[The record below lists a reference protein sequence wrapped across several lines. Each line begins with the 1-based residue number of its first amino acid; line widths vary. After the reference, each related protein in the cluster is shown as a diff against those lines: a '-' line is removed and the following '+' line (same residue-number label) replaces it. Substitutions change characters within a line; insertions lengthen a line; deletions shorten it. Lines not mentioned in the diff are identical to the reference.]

1 MKKMLI
7 GTLAAASA
15 VLMLSGCQHTSTG
28 DGRTYSPSDL
38 ASPSVSAS
46 VVPTQ
51 NPSPVATAT
60 ATPDVPQ
67 PSFPVASPTQSTAP
81 ISTPT
86 VTAKPAT
93 GAVAR
98 AKSQLASLTVAE
110 ADYSVDY
117 NRTKDF
123 GPAWEDVDHNGCDTR
138 NDILKRDLTNIVYR
152 SDDPTCTVAT
162 GTLADPYT
170 GKAISFERG
179 VRTSSLVQIDH
190 VVPLGNSIRHGA
202 DSWTQERREAF
213 ANDPF
218 NLIAV
223 DGPTNGSKSDSGPA
237 DWLPPVA
244 SYRCAYV
251 EHYIGVSAKY
261 DLTISR
267 RDAATSSRILS
278 ACE

>member
-1 MKKMLI
+1 MKRYLI
-7 GTLAAASA
+7 GMVAAGAIA
-15 VLMLSGCQHTSTG
+15 LSLTGCSHVYYPNGETPSWVTE
-28 DGRTYSPSDL
+28 SPSTS
-38 ASPSVSAS
+38 ATPSEA
-46 VVPTQ
+46 P
-51 NPSPVATAT
+51 T
-60 ATPDVPQ
+60 ATPTPDAPS
-67 PSFPVASPTQSTAP
+67 PSFPMG
-81 ISTPT
+81 TPT
-86 VTAKPAT
+86 PAAAT
-93 GAVAR
+93 PSTVATPKADRRTQR
-98 AKSQLASLTVAE
+98 ALDQLAKLKVQE
-110 ADYSVDY
+110 ANYSIEY

-138 NDILKRDLTNIVYR
+138 NDILRRDLTGITFR
-152 SDDPTCTVAT
+152 SNDPGCTVAT

-170 GKAISFERG
+170 GHKISFERG

-202 DSWTQERREAF
+202 DGWTQERREAF

-244 SYRCAYV
+244 SYDCAYV

-267 RDAATSSRILS
+267 RDAATSRKVLS
-278 ACE
+278 ACS

>member
-1 MKKMLI
+1 MKKTLI

-15 VLMLSGCQHTSTG
+15 VLMLTGCQHPSTG
-28 DGRTYSPSDL
+28 DGRTWLPSDL
-38 ASPSVSAS
+38 ASPSASAS
-46 VVPTQ
+46 AAPTQ
-51 NPSPVATAT
+51 NPSPVATS
-60 ATPDVPQ
+60 DVPQ

-86 VTAKPAT
+86 AIAQPAN

-98 AKSQLASLTVAE
+98 VKSQLASLTVAE

-170 GKAISFERG
+170 NRKISFVRG
-179 VRTSSLVQIDH
+179 QSTSLAVQVDH

-202 DSWTQERREAF
+202 DGWTQERREAF

-267 RDAATSSRILS
+267 RDAAASRKILS
-278 ACE
+278 ACS

>member
-1 MKKMLI
+1 MKKSLI
-7 GTLAAASA
+7 GALAAASA
-15 VLMLSGCQHTSTG
+15 VLVLSSCQHTSTG

-46 VVPTQ
+46 AIPTQ
-51 NPSPVATAT
+51 NPSPFATAT
-60 ATPDVPQ
+60 ATPDAPQ
-67 PSFPVASPTQSTAP
+67 PSFPVAS
-81 ISTPT
+81 PT

-152 SDDPTCTVAT
+152 SDDPTCTVAA
-162 GTLADPYT
+162 GTLHDPYT
-170 GKAISFERG
+170 NKTINFERG
-179 VRTSSLVQIDH
+179 PQSALIQIDH
-190 VVPLGNSIRHGA
+190 LAPLHEIWGHGA
-202 DSWTQERREAF
+202 ASWTQERREAY

-218 NLIAV
+218 VLLAV
-223 DGPTNGSKSDSGPA
+223 DGRSNSQKSDKGPA
-237 DWLPPVA
+237 DWLPSNEA
-244 SYRCAYV
+244 YHCTYV
-251 EHYIGVSAKY
+251 EKFIAVDAKY
-261 DLTISR
+261 GLTISR
-267 RDAATSSRILS
+267 RDAAAASRVLS
-278 ACE
+278 TCK

>member
-1 MKKMLI
+1 MKKTLI
-7 GTLAAASA
+7 GALAAASA
-15 VLMLSGCQHTSTG
+15 VLVLSGCQHTSTG

-38 ASPSVSAS
+38 ASPSVSTS

-51 NPSPVATAT
+51 NPSPVATPT

-67 PSFPVASPTQSTAP
+67 PSFPVASPTAQ
-81 ISTPT
+81 
-86 VTAKPAT
+86 PAT

-170 GKAISFERG
+170 GRVEQFVRG
-179 VRTSSLVQIDH
+179 PQSARQQIDH
-190 VVPLGNSIRHGA
+190 LIPLAYVARHGGEK
-202 DSWTQERREAF
+202 WTQERREAY

-218 NLIAV
+218 VLLAV
-223 DGPTNGSKSDSGPA
+223 DGPANGQKSDKGPA
-237 DWLPPVA
+237 DWLPSNEA
-244 SYRCAYV
+244 YHCTYV
-251 EHYIGVSAKY
+251 EKFIGVAAKY
-261 DLTISR
+261 DISLSR
-267 RDAATSSRILS
+267 RDVATSSRILS